1 MQQKNNIVTY
11 YYNTFKLAKK
21 RVLIDIETTFPNRDS
36 RVVKYTLGN
45 AVFNQKRTTINY
57 ITNVSFADNAV
68 SRDNLIKC
76 TLRSF
81 L

>member
-45 AVFNQKRTTINY
+45 AVFNKKEDDNKLHNKRELC
-57 ITNVSFADNAV
+57 
-68 SRDNLIKC
+68 R
-76 TLRSF
+76 
-81 L
+81 